1 MSNGFWN
8 AFLANLLSDL
18 LVGGL
23 FAAVAGVL
31 LARWARR
38 QERRDQRRAEL
49 EKARRYLKMLKEE
62 VVALVNELPGL
73 KNAARPYVNPETIRI
88 PTPFWDTLQPSGEL
102 PKLINPQLLAS
113 LTQFYDHLLYA
124 KQGWEWLLMRLVSS
138 DVSKIHSLT
147 QNQIEN
153 VLRFGLEN
161 ALHFGWG
168 LPDKLGAEIQTLAE
182 QLESL

>member
-8 AFLANLLSDL
+8 DFLANLFSDL
-18 LVGGL
+18 L
-23 FAAVAGVL
+23 AGVL
-31 LARWARR
+31 LAGLLLTWWRRR

-49 EKARRYLKMLKEE
+49 EKAMRYLEMLKEE
-62 VVALVNELPGL
+62 VLRLLNLLPGL

-113 LTQFYDHLLYA
+113 LAQFYDHLLYA
-124 KQGWEWLLMRLVSS
+124 KQGWEWLLVRLVST
-138 DVSKIHSLT
+138 DATKTHPLT
-147 QNQIEN
+147 EDEIED

-161 ALHFGWG
+161 ALRSARG
-168 LPDKLGAEIQTLAE
+168 LPDKLDAEIQTLAE